1 MTRRLAGLTE
11 LVSPS
16 GAFDSIIVALE
27 IVMSNLPADH
37 TKLPLCPYTNVY
49 LSICYSLDSTT
60 YSALTRETGLQLSDS
75 FTWSGTVS
83 KLVWPLILSETV
95 EALGK

>member
-27 IVMSNLPADH
+27 IVMSSLPADD
-37 TKLPLCPYTNVY
+37 TKLPFCPYTNVY
-49 LSICYSLDSTT
+49 LSICYLDSTT

-83 KLVWPLILSETV
+83 KLVWPLTLSETT
-95 EALGK
+95 EKLGK